1 MNYYNYF
8 TEVEEHFV
16 RRRGKHM
23 FVSPLDWSLIATWR
37 ESGVPLNVALRGID
51 KAMDAYQSRPR
62 RSTER
67 LSTLFYCHD
76 SVMSEFAAH
85 LESHVGEGNA
95 ESPRPAAAP
104 PPQEEAKTEGPDRE
118 IVLQFLDA
126 RLKEIEG
133 LWTKLQ
139 GRESASETAQR
150 VRARLLEIVAGLQVS
165 VQPDAESLERDLG
178 ILDELLV
185 TELRSALP
193 VGRLAEWEQEAKA
206 ELKVYRKRLP
216 KETYQKILDNF
227 IRAKTHRYFEVGE
240 LSLFLLQ

>member
-51 KAMDAYQSRPR
+51 KAMDTYQSRPR
-62 RSTER
+62 RSSER
-67 LSTLFYCHD
+67 LSNLFYCHD
-76 SVMSEFAAH
+76 SVMAEFAAH
-85 LESHVGEGNA
+85 LESHVGEESA
-95 ESPRPAAAP
+95 ESPQPPAASPA
-104 PPQEEAKTEGPDRE
+104 QEEARAEGPDRE
-118 IVLQFLDA
+118 AVCQFLDA
-126 RLKEIEG
+126 RLKEIER
-133 LWTKLQ
+133 LLKKLR
-139 GRESASETAQR
+139 GSEPASEAVER
-150 VRARLLEIVAGLQVS
+150 VRARLSEIVAGLQAS
-165 VQPDAESLERDLG
+165 AQPDVESLERDLG

-185 TELRSALP
+185 TELRPVLP
-193 VGRLAEWEQEAKA
+193 EGRLAEWEQEAKS

-216 KETYQKILDNF
+216 KETYQKILENF
-227 IRAKTHRYFEVGE
+227 MRTKTHRYFEVGE

>member
-51 KAMDAYQSRPR
+51 KAMDAYQCRPR
-62 RSTER
+62 RSSER

-76 SVMSEFAAH
+76 SVMAEFAAH
-85 LESHVGEGNA
+85 LESHVGEA
-95 ESPRPAAAP
+95 STDSPQPPAASSP
-104 PPQEEAKTEGPDRE
+104 DEENKAEGPDRE
-118 IVLQFLDA
+118 AVLQFLDA
-126 RLKEIEG
+126 RLKEIER
-133 LWTKLQ
+133 LLEKLQ
-139 GRESASETAQR
+139 GRENALEAVER
-150 VRARLLEIVAGLQVS
+150 VRTRLAEIVAGLQAS
-165 VQPDAESLERDLG
+165 AQPDAESLERDLG

-185 TELRSALP
+185 TELRPVLP
-193 VGRLAEWEQEAKA
+193 EGKLAEWEQEAKA

-216 KETYQKILDNF
+216 KETYQKILENF
-227 IRAKTHRYFEVGE
+227 IRARTHRYFEVGE
-240 LSLFLLQ
+240 LSLFLLH

>member
-16 RRRGKHM
+16 RRRGKHL

-51 KAMDAYQSRPR
+51 KAMDTYQSRPR
-62 RSTER
+62 RSSER

-76 SVMSEFAAH
+76 SVMAEFAAH
-85 LESHVGEGNA
+85 LESHVGEGSD
-95 ESPRPAAAP
+95 ESPQPAAASTADG
-104 PPQEEAKTEGPDRE
+104 EKETEGPDKE
-118 IVLQFLDA
+118 TVLQFLNA
-126 RLKEIEG
+126 RLKEIE
-133 LWTKLQ
+133 KL
-139 GRESASETAQR
+139 REKLHDREPALEAVQR
-150 VRARLLEIVAGLQVS
+150 VQARLVEVVAEAQAS
-165 VQPDAESLERDLG
+165 QEPDAESLERDLG

-185 TELRSALP
+185 AELQAYLP
-193 VGRLAEWEQEAKA
+193 EGRLAEWEQDAKT

-216 KETYQKILDNF
+216 KETYQKILENF
-227 IRAKTHRYFEVGE
+227 IRAKTHRHFEVGE

>member
-62 RSTER
+62 RSSER

-76 SVMSEFAAH
+76 SVMAEFAAH
-85 LESHVGEGNA
+85 LESHVGEGSA
-95 ESPRPAAAP
+95 ESPQPAAASP
-104 PPQEEAKTEGPDRE
+104 AQEVTKAEGPGRE
-118 IVLQFLDA
+118 AVCQFLDA
-126 RLKEIEG
+126 RLKEIER
-133 LWTKLQ
+133 LLKKLQ
-139 GRESASETAQR
+139 GREPASEAVER
-150 VRARLLEIVAGLQVS
+150 VRARLTEIAAGLQAS
-165 VQPDAESLERDLG
+165 AQPDAESLERDLG

-185 TELRSALP
+185 TELRPVLP
-193 VGRLAEWEQEAKA
+193 EGRLAEWEQEAKS

-216 KETYQKILDNF
+216 KETYQKILENF
-227 IRAKTHRYFEVGE
+227 MRTKTHRYFEVGE

>member
-51 KAMDAYQSRPR
+51 KAMDTYQSRPR
-62 RSTER
+62 RSSEK

-76 SVMSEFAAH
+76 SVMAEFASH
-85 LESHVGEGNA
+85 LESHVGEGSA
-95 ESPRPAAAP
+95 ESPPSAAASLP
-104 PPQEEAKTEGPDRE
+104 EGGKEDEGPDKE
-118 IVLQFLDA
+118 AISQFLDA
-126 RLKEIEG
+126 RLKEIER
-133 LWTKLQ
+133 LREKLH
-139 GRESASETAQR
+139 GCEPALEAVQR
-150 VRARLLEIVAGLQVS
+150 VRARLMEIAAELEVAKE
-165 VQPDAESLERDLG
+165 PDAESLERDLG

-185 TELRSALP
+185 TELRPFLP
-193 VGRLAEWEQEAKA
+193 EGKLAEWEQEAKT

-216 KETYQKILDNF
+216 KETYQKILENF
-227 IRAKTHRYFEVGE
+227 IRAKTHRYFDVGE